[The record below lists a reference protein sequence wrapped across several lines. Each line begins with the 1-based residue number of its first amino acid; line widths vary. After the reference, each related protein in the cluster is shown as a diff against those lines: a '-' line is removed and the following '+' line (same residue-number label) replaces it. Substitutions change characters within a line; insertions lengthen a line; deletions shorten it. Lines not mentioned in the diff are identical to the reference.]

1 MTALGGPVGG
11 ANSGTGSSLPIM
23 GQDLAVLRRAG
34 LLERIPEEDVDALLP
49 RFRPVSVP
57 RGQVIFR
64 ERDNDEG
71 NVFVVLEGRVGLE
84 RRDDRDH
91 STMLAVLGPS
101 EMFGEL
107 SALDPGP
114 RTSSATALMPTRLAM
129 LRAEDLL
136 DWATHRPVIAR
147 QLLRV
152 LARRLRRTNDT
163 VAGLVFVDVPGRV
176 AGAVL
181 DLASRFGEP
190 SEAGIRVRHALT
202 QDQLAQLVGASRETV
217 NKVLANFSSR
227 GWLTLESRSLTLRD
241 VEAVRRRARQAT
253 APPPP
258 RSAG

>member
-1 MTALGGPVGG
+1 MTTLGMSGGSARAPISGPDAG
-11 ANSGTGSSLPIM
+11 
-23 GQDLAVLRRAG
+23 VLRRAG
-34 LLERIPEEDVDALLP
+34 LLERIPEEDVEALLP
-49 RFRPVSVP
+49 KFQPVAAA

-71 NVFVVLEGRVGLE
+71 NVYVVLDGRVGLE

-114 RTSSATALMPTRLAM
+114 RTSTATALMPTRLAM
-129 LRAEDLL
+129 LGAEDLL

-181 DLASRFGEP
+181 DLAGRFGEP
-190 SEAGIRVRHALT
+190 TDQGLRVRHALT

-217 NKVLANFSSR
+217 NKVLANFSAR
-227 GWLTLESRSLTLRD
+227 GWLILESRSLVLRD
-241 VEAVRRRARQAT
+241 VEAVRKRARQA
-253 APPPP
+253 AGPPIT
-258 RSAG
+258 

>member
-1 MTALGGPVGG
+1 MTTLG
-11 ANSGTGSSLPIM
+11 AASGSSRASITGP
-23 GQDLAVLRRAG
+23 DADVLRRAG
-34 LLERIPEEDVDALLP
+34 LLERIPEEDVEALLP
-49 RFRPVSVP
+49 KFSPVSVQ

-64 ERDNDEG
+64 ERDVDEG
-71 NVFVVLEGRVGLE
+71 HIYVVLDGRIGLE
-84 RRDDRDH
+84 RHDDRDH

-107 SALDPGP
+107 SALDPGQ
-114 RTSSATALMPTRLAM
+114 RTSTATALMPTRLAM

-181 DLASRFGEP
+181 DLAGRFGEP
-190 SEAGIRVRHALT
+190 TDDGLRVRHALT

-217 NKVLANFSSR
+217 NKVLANFSAR
-227 GWLTLESRSLTLRD
+227 GWLTLESRSLVLRD
-241 VEAVRRRARQAT
+241 VDAVRKRARQAVGG
-253 APPPP
+253 P
-258 RSAG
+258 SAS

>member
-1 MTALGGPVGG
+1 MTTSG
-11 ANSGTGSSLPIM
+11 AATGSSGSAGTAITGP
-23 GQDLAVLRRAG
+23 DLDVLRRAG
-34 LLERIPEEDVDALLP
+34 LLERIPEEDVEALLP
-49 RFRPVSVP
+49 KFVPVSAP
-57 RGQVIFR
+57 RGHVIFR
-64 ERDNDEG
+64 EREVDDG
-71 NVFVVLEGRVGLE
+71 KVYVVLDGRVGLE

-107 SALDPGP
+107 SALDPGQ
-114 RTSSATALMPTRLAM
+114 RTSTATALMPTRLAM
-129 LRAEDLL
+129 LSADDLL

-163 VAGLVFVDVPGRV
+163 VASMVFVDVPGRV

-181 DLASRFGEP
+181 DLAGRFGEP
-190 SEAGIRVRHALT
+190 TDQGLRVKHALT

-227 GWLTLESRSLTLRD
+227 GWLTLESRSLVLRD
-241 VEAVRRRARQAT
+241 IDAVRKRARQAAGGT
-253 APPPP
+253 P
-258 RSAG
+258 R

>member
-1 MTALGGPVGG
+1 M
-11 ANSGTGSSLPIM
+11 GSSGSASTAITGP
-23 GQDLAVLRRAG
+23 DLDVLRRAG
-34 LLERIPEEDVDALLP
+34 LLERIPEEDVEALLP
-49 RFRPVSVP
+49 KFVPVPAP
-57 RGQVIFR
+57 RGHVIFR
-64 ERDNDEG
+64 EHEVDDG
-71 NVFVVLEGRVGLE
+71 KVYVVLDGRVGLE

-107 SALDPGP
+107 SALDPGQ
-114 RTSSATALMPTRLAM
+114 RTSTATALMSTRLAM
-129 LRAEDLL
+129 LQAEDLI

-163 VAGLVFVDVPGRV
+163 VASMVFVDVPGRV

-181 DLASRFGEP
+181 DLAGRFGEP
-190 SEAGIRVRHALT
+190 TEQGLRVKHALT

-227 GWLTLESRSLTLRD
+227 GWLTLESRSLVLRD
-241 VEAVRRRARQAT
+241 IEAVRKRARQAASGT
-253 APPPP
+253 P
-258 RSAG
+258 R